1 MEIHSFLNIAYS
13 LLSRH
18 LITLLNFNMR
28 FFVTCF
34 FVAITLISC
43 EKVIPFDGEVSQPK
57 LVVNSLF
64 DAENAWNVHISRSI
78 SVLEDSAL
86 SVVEN
91 ATKARLSELLKSK
104 KALKGNGFKK
114 GEILSIDKLSE
125 LNINDIFSIRT
136 DNENVNKTI
145 EETETSYKQYI
156 KDIKTRYEEK
166 KEKIKR
172 VDKWFAIDKLQHFS
186 YSCLISLGCQY
197 VLVNKKDI
205 SESDALHIST
215 VLSFSAGLS
224 KELNDRR
231 GKNGFF
237 SVKDMIAN
245 CAGLFVAI
253 KIINY

>member
-1 MEIHSFLNIAYS
+1 MTNKHIILLISLFFIHSNNLYAQS
-13 LLSRH
+13 
-18 LITLLNFNMR
+18 
-28 FFVTCF
+28 VQ
-34 FVAITLISC
+34 
-43 EKVIPFDGEVSQPK
+43 EVSA
-57 LVVNSLF
+57 N
-64 DAENAWNVHISRSI
+64 
-78 SVLEDSAL
+78 
-86 SVVEN
+86 
-91 ATKARLSELLKSK
+91 
-104 KALKGNGFKK
+104 
-114 GEILSIDKLSE
+114 
-125 LNINDIFSIRT
+125 
-136 DNENVNKTI
+136 NENESV
-145 EETETSYKQYI
+145 
-156 KDIKTRYEEK
+156 DK

-205 SESDALHIST
+205 SESDALPIST
-215 VLSFSAGLS
+215 ALSFSAGLS